1 MTSIDTVPLDVDF
14 GHLLTGSNYS
24 DRSRVGVGGGDVDDD
39 DDKDDDEDYDGNGR
53 SSWIR

>member
-14 GHLLTGSNYS
+14 SHLLTGSNYS

-39 DDKDDDEDYDGNGR
+39 DDKDDDEDYDGV
-53 SSWIR
+53 